1 MKAGF
6 FPMLAV
12 SGMRKNRQL
21 YTPYLL
27 ACTGIVCVSY
37 IVAFLGVSPV
47 IRAMRGG
54 TSTTMILQLGKGV
67 MAVFSAIFL
76 FYSHSFLIR
85 RRKREFGLYNILG
98 MGKRSIGRILLWEA
112 LMSAALSLLGGLA
125 LGVLLSKLCELL
137 LVNLLRGSV
146 TFTFTISV
154 SAIRDT
160 ALLFAA
166 IFALMAL
173 FDQGQVRLSSPA
185 ELMRSESAGEKPP
198 RANYVLGVL
207 GAALLAAAYYLAVSI
222 QQPLEAL
229 TWFFVAVIMVI
240 IATYLL
246 FIAGSVVLCRLLQK
260 NKRFYYQAR
269 HFVSVASMTYRMKR
283 NGAGLA
289 SICILAT
296 MVLVT
301 ISSTTCLYFGS
312 ESLLR
317 ARYPRDVNID
327 LLVDALEKL
336 SDENARAAY
345 ACMDKVISDAG
356 LFPERQLLYR
366 AVTGYGPLEDGTV
379 DLHAPAD
386 RANSVSRLSQ
396 VYQFC
401 FVPLDDYNRITGS
414 AETLAADEVL
424 IHPYRASFKGDTFAL
439 LGGASYHVKALLNDF
454 PTNSAAAMNVVGTLF
469 VVADDLQAMLG
480 TLAQQA
486 AENPSLGLN
495 YHYLNAFD
503 CAKADQIDS
512 SELESAILLD
522 GVPTLGRAIKVELL
536 AQEAADY
543 YGMYGGLLFL
553 GVMLSLVFAAA
564 AVLIIYYKQMSEGYE
579 DHPRFAI
586 MRKIGMTQ
594 RDIRRSVNAQMLM
607 VFFLPLGFAG
617 LHLGFAFPMLH
628 KLLMLFCL
636 YDLPLLLG
644 TTAITFV
651 VFGLLYAL
659 VYRATSNAYYRL
671 VSGIAKDEKAQ
682 Q

>member
-47 IRAMRGG
+47 IRTLRGG

-98 MGKRSIGRILLWEA
+98 LGKRSIGRILLWEA

-198 RANYVLGVL
+198 RANYALGVL

-401 FVPLDDYNRITGS
+401 FVPLNDYNRITGN

-439 LGGASYHVKALLNDF
+439 LDGASYHVKALLNDF

-480 TLAQQA
+480 ALAQQA
-486 AENPSLGLN
+486 AEDPSLGLN

-512 SELESAILLD
+512 SELEIAILLD

-579 DHPRFAI
+579 DQKRFAI
-586 MRKIGMTQ
+586 LANVGLTEKEAKKTIQ
-594 RDIRRSVNAQMLM
+594 RQVMIL
-607 VFFLPLGFAG
+607 FFLPVIAAIV
-617 LHLGFAFPMLH
+617 HVAVAS
-628 KLLMLFCL
+628 KIIRLFL
-636 YDLPLLLG
+636 QMVLIINN
-644 TTAITFV
+644 TTFV
-651 VFGLLYAL
+651 LSIAVVCVIFVAVYLL
-659 VYRATSNAYYRL
+659 VYRVTSGQYYRI
-671 VSGIAKDEKAQ
+671 VYGER
-682 Q
+682 

>member
-1 MKAGF
+1 MKLYRH
-6 FPMLAV
+6 LAWD
-12 SGMRKNRQL
+12 GIRKNSRL
-21 YTPYLL
+21 YVPYLL
-27 ACTGIVCVSY
+27 TGVGAVSFFY
-37 IVAFLGVSPV
+37 ILVALSRLPEGTLPGSGSVQVILNLGSFV
-47 IRAMRGG
+47 
-54 TSTTMILQLGKGV
+54 LW
-67 MAVFSAIFL
+67 VFSLLLL
-76 FYSHSFLIR
+76 FYTHSFLIR
-85 RRKREFGLYNILG
+85 RRNREFALYNVLG
-98 MGKRSIGRILLWEA
+98 MGKRDIARILCWET
-112 LMSAALSLLGGLA
+112 LLSGGISLAGGLA
-125 LGVLLSKLCELL
+125 LGILLSKLAELGLLRMVGAATDMVYRVSAGGLL
-137 LVNLLRGSV
+137 LTLGLYAGIFLLILLSSLLRVRRS
-146 TFTFTISV
+146 
-154 SAIRDT
+154 T
-160 ALLFAA
+160 AV
-166 IFALMAL
+166 
-173 FDQGQVRLSSPA
+173 Q
-185 ELMRSESAGEKPP
+185 LMRSQAEGEKPP
-198 RANYVLGVL
+198 RANWALAVLGIL
-207 GAALLAAAYYLAVSI
+207 LLAGAYYLAVTI
-222 QQPLEAL
+222 REPLAAL
-229 TWFFVAVIMVI
+229 TWFFAAVLMVI
-240 IATYLL
+240 AATYLL
-246 FIAGSVVLCRLLQK
+246 FISGSVALCRLLQK
-260 NKRFYYQAR
+260 NPRFYYQKR
-269 HFVSVASMTYRMKR
+269 HFVSVSSLVYRMKR

-327 LLVDALEKL
+327 LVVDALEKL

-579 DHPRFAI
+579 DQPRFAI

>member
-27 ACTGIVCVSY
+27 ACAGIVCVSY

-85 RRKREFGLYNILG
+85 RRKREFGLYNMLG

-198 RANYVLGVL
+198 RANYALGVL

-327 LLVDALEKL
+327 LVVDALEKL

-345 ACMDKVISDAG
+345 AGMDKVISDAG

-469 VVADDLQAMLG
+469 VVADNLQAMLG
-480 TLAQQA
+480 ALAQQA
-486 AENPSLGLN
+486 AENSSLGLN

-512 SELESAILLD
+512 SELESALLLD
-522 GVPTLGRAIKVELL
+522 GVPTLGRAINVELL

-579 DHPRFAI
+579 DQPRFAI

-671 VSGIAKDEKAQ
+671 VSGITKDEKAQ